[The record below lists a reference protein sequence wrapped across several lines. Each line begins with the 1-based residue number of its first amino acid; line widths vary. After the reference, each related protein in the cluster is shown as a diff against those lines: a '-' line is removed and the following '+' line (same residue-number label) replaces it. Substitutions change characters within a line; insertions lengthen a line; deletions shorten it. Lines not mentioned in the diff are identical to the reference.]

1 MLDKRADIL
10 FLVMGG
16 NPFPNLISS
25 ATRVKNGGRIICIC
39 SEKTENA
46 LYENFKRTVQGH
58 LDVCFDKITINN
70 TGSKKYFNRDIIKER
85 IAGKLKNELSSNP
98 SIGLL
103 ELNYTGGTKLMST
116 TSYEVIKNYDYSRLK
131 ADPTINLTYIDLEK
145 EVMYCE
151 FKEKRQENY
160 KFCCET
166 LCKLKPTFELN
177 IKDVISI
184 YVENYNISTKGEPEN
199 SELSKRLGSLWCN
212 IEKEL
217 YDDRIELFR
226 KLYYFG
232 KEKSLEEIDKLFLEK
247 KLFPDYTGI
256 DSLGFK
262 GKNRLFKYFEKTKW
276 LEDYVLMI
284 LLELEEEGVIEDVQ
298 ANIEKKLD
306 KSTPEFEVDLAA
318 YRKYKLYAIS
328 VTSMEKPEEAKGKLY
343 EIKQRAKNLAGDEAG
358 ICFISLCWETD
369 ELEREYRNIWDRE
382 SLKNS
387 LILGAQDF
395 HLLKDKLREWLKG
408 GERFDS

>member
-85 IAGKLKNELSSNP
+85 IAGKLKEELSKNP
-98 SIGLL
+98 GISLL
-103 ELNYTGGTKLMST
+103 ELNYTGGTKLMSAS
-116 TSYEVIKNYDYSRLK
+116 SYEVIKNYDYSSSRL
-131 ADPTINLTYIDLEK
+131 DPAINLTYIDPER

-151 FKEKRQENY
+151 FKGKGQGNFRFNSEPLY
-160 KFCCET
+160 
-166 LCKLKPTFELN
+166 KLKPTFELN
-177 IKDVISI
+177 IKDVISTYMEI
-184 YVENYNISTKGEPEN
+184 YNINTKDKPEN
-199 SELSKRLGSLWCN
+199 PELSRKLGNLWCN
-212 IEKEL
+212 IEREL
-217 YDDRIELFR
+217 YDERV
-226 KLYYFG
+226 YAFG
-232 KEKSLEEIDKLFLEK
+232 NLISFSNGGSLEDIDKLFYEK
-247 KLFPDYTGI
+247 KLLPDYTGI
-256 DSLGFK
+256 DTLGFK
-262 GKNRLFKYFEKTKW
+262 GKKKILEYFKKTKW

-382 SLKNS
+382 NLKNS

>member
-1 MLDKRADIL
+1 MLDKKADVL

-16 NPFPNLISS
+16 NPFPNLISA
-25 ATRVKNGGRIICIC
+25 ATRVKENGRIICIC
-39 SEKTENA
+39 SKKTEND
-46 LYENFKRTVQGH
+46 LYENFKRTVQSN
-58 LDVCFDKITINN
+58 LVVDFDKITIDD
-70 TGSKKYFNRDIIKER
+70 TGLKTYFNRDTVKEKV
-85 IAGKLKNELSSNP
+85 AGKLKNELSSNP

-131 ADPTINLTYIDLEK
+131 ADPTINLTYIDPEK

-199 SELSKRLGSLWCN
+199 SEISKRLGSLWCN

-276 LEDYVLMI
+276 LEDYILMI
-284 LLELEEEGVIEDVQ
+284 LLELKEEGVIEDVL
-298 ANIEKKLD
+298 ANIEKKMEKGTL
-306 KSTPEFEVDLAA
+306 EFEVDFAA

-328 VTSMEKPEEAKGKLY
+328 VTSIDNPNIAKGKLY
-343 EIKQRAKNLAGDEAG
+343 EIKQRARNLAGDEAG
-358 ICFISLCWETD
+358 ICYISLCWDTA
-369 ELEREYRNIWDRE
+369 ELEKEYRNIWDRE

>member
-1 MLDKRADIL
+1 MLDKKADVL

-16 NPFPNLISS
+16 NPFPNLISA
-25 ATRVKNGGRIICIC
+25 ATRVKENGRIICIC
-39 SEKTENA
+39 SKKTEND
-46 LYENFKRTVQGH
+46 LYENFKRTVQSN
-58 LDVCFDKITINN
+58 LVVDFDKITIDD
-70 TGSKKYFNRDIIKER
+70 TGLKTYFNRDTVKEKV
-85 IAGKLKNELSSNP
+85 AGKLKNELSSNP

-131 ADPTINLTYIDLEK
+131 ADPTINLTYIDPEK

-177 IKDVISI
+177 IKDVISTYMEI
-184 YVENYNISTKGEPEN
+184 YNINTKDKPEN
-199 SELSKRLGSLWCN
+199 PELSRKLGNLWCN
-212 IEKEL
+212 IEREL
-217 YDDRIELFR
+217 YDERV
-226 KLYYFG
+226 YAFG
-232 KEKSLEEIDKLFLEK
+232 NLISFSNGGSLEDIDKLFYEK
-247 KLFPDYTGI
+247 KLLPDYTGI
-256 DSLGFK
+256 DTLGFK
-262 GKNRLFKYFEKTKW
+262 GKKKILEYFKKTKW

-328 VTSMEKPEEAKGKLY
+328 VTSIDNPNIAKGKLY
-343 EIKQRAKNLAGDEAG
+343 EIKQRARNLAGDEAG
-358 ICFISLCWETD
+358 ICYISLCWDTA
-369 ELEREYRNIWDRE
+369 ELEKEYRNIWDRE